1 MNMKWGIYMFDVVA
15 IGELLIDFTPGG
27 VTAEGTALFERNPGG
42 APGNVLAILS
52 KMGKKTAL
60 ISKVGDDQ
68 FGSFLITT
76 MKDIGVDTRGI
87 IVTDQANTT
96 LAFVHLDSSGDRSFS
111 FYRKPGADMLLNK
124 DEIDPELIKSC
135 KIFHFGTVSMTKGPS
150 RDATLHAV
158 MTAKKFNKLI
168 SFDPNLRPP
177 LWDDLKEAKEL
188 MKTGL
193 VYTDIL
199 KVSEEELEFI
209 TGETSLEKGSEYI
222 LDKYGPSLILVTLG
236 AKGCYFRHGDITG
249 KLAAYDVDTI
259 DTTGAGD
266 AFLGAMLY
274 KVIEFGKPIELID
287 KDELESMVRFS
298 NAAGSLTTTKKGAI
312 PAMPSVRE
320 VENCISIA
328 KLKK

>member
-1 MNMKWGIYMFDVVA
+1 MKRGIYMFDVVA

-60 ISKVGDDQ
+60 ISKVGNDQ
-68 FGSFLITT
+68 FGSFLIST

-96 LAFVHLDSSGDRSFS
+96 LAFVHLDSTGDRSFS
-111 FYRKPGADMLLNK
+111 FYRKPGADMLLSK
-124 DEIDPELIKSC
+124 DEIDPELINSC

-158 MTAKKFNKLI
+158 MTAKKCKKLI

-177 LWDDLKEAKEL
+177 LWDDLNEAKEL
-188 MKTGL
+188 MKEGL

-199 KVSEEELEFI
+199 KVSNEELEFI
-209 TGETSLEKGSEYI
+209 TRETDLEKGSGYI
-222 LDKYGPSLILVTLG
+222 QDKYGTRLILVTLG
-236 AKGCYFRHGDITG
+236 AEGCYYRCGDLTG
-249 KLAAYDVDTI
+249 KLATYDVDTI

-274 KVIEFGKPIELID
+274 KVLNSDKPIELLD

-320 VENCISIA
+320 IETCISIG
-328 KLKK
+328 KLKKS

>member
-1 MNMKWGIYMFDVVA
+1 MFDVVA

-68 FGSFLITT
+68 FGSFLIST
-76 MKDIGVDTRGI
+76 MRDIGVDTRGI
-87 IVTDQANTT
+87 VVTDQANTT

-111 FYRKPGADMLLNK
+111 FYRKPGADMLLSK
-124 DEIDPELIKSC
+124 DEINPELIKDC
-135 KIFHFGTVSMTKGPS
+135 RIFHFGTVSMTKEPS
-150 RDATLHAV
+150 REATLHAV
-158 MTAKKFNKLI
+158 MTAKKYKKLI

-177 LWDDLKEAKEL
+177 LWDDLKEAREL

-209 TGETSLEKGSEYI
+209 TGETNLEKGSGYI
-222 LDKYGPSLILVTLG
+222 RDKYGTRLILVTLG
-236 AKGCYFRHGDITG
+236 AEGCYYRHGDSTG

-274 KVIEFGKPIELID
+274 KILNSGKRIELLD
-287 KDELESMVRFS
+287 KVQLESMIRFS
-298 NAAGSLTTTKKGAI
+298 NAAGSLATTKKGAI

-320 VENCISIA
+320 VETLLSTE